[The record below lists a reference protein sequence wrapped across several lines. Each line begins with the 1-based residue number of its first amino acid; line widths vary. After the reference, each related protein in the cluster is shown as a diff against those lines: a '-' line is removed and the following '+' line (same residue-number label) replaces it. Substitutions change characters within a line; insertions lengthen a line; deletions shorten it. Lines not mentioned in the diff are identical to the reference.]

1 MGRYSTGAVE
11 TIEAL
16 RIELSSMLKSGLFK
30 RGTIASTPWHWSNNE
45 QERVAVILIKVDYP
59 KQGPPVM
66 HLIYEE
72 KNNQTGEKIKR
83 HDRVLMEAVPSNLG
97 RGEVLY
103 FLCPQTGQRCRI
115 LYRCYGSSIWKSR
128 NAYQN
133 RIYYPTQLSS
143 KMSVYNDC
151 FWDLDKQIN
160 KLRQK
165 PIRATYRGKST
176 KRAARLERLFNKQ
189 DLMDQLRFGPMAMP
203 LGLRRAIFGRRD

>member
-16 RIELSSMLKSGLFK
+16 RIELSDMLKSNLFH
-30 RGTIASTPWHWSNNE
+30 RGATTSTSWHWSNNRKE
-45 QERVAVILIKVDYP
+45 QVAAIWVKVDYP

-66 HLIYEE
+66 HLIYGTTD
-72 KNNQTGEKIKR
+72 NQTGEETKR
-83 HDRVLMEAVPSNLG
+83 HDRVLMECVPSNLG

-115 LYRCYGSSIWKSR
+115 LYRCYGSPIWKSR
-128 NAYQN
+128 NAYQH

-143 KMSVYNDC
+143 KMSIYNDC
-151 FWDLDKQIN
+151 FWDLDKHIN
-160 KLRQK
+160 KIRQK
-165 PIRATYRGKST
+165 PIRATYRGKPT
-176 KRAARLERLFNKQ
+176 KRAARFARLIAKQ

-203 LGLRRAIFGRRD
+203 IGLRRRIFTPR